1 MVEGFHKDFLE
12 TKKFANDN
20 QKHLVAYSGHIITNF
35 LKEFYHNKLKFINE
49 YKPLKLNIYSG
60 IIYKNPNPLFSNYI
74 SFKKFK
80 NVLEFIDL

>member
-1 MVEGFHKDFLE
+1 MDGGEVLKKFLE
-12 TKKFANDN
+12 TKICNDN

-60 IIYKNPNPLFSNYI
+60 IIYKNPNPILKLYF
-74 SFKKFK
+74 F
-80 NVLEFIDL
+80 